1 MTITITGT
9 NDAPIAVADVN
20 GADVVIE
27 SGVNPGNTAFAG
39 DPSATG
45 NVLTNDTD
53 VDTGDSKTV
62 SAVNGVAGNVA
73 TAVTGTYGSLT
84 LGADGTWSYA
94 LDNSN
99 AATNALAQGAT
110 ATDVFTY
117 TVKDANGATSSTSL
131 TITITGT
138 NDAPIAV
145 ADTGAVLEDATLTV
159 SAANGVIRGTT
170 GGSVADTDVDNA
182 NNTLVVSGVVAG
194 TGTVTQGVG
203 VSSSLAGTY
212 GHLTLN
218 ADGSYSYVADIAN
231 SLAAG
236 VTAVDTFTY
245 TDKDPSNAV
254 SNTTTLQITVTG
266 TNENPTVTAGPQSV
280 QLVEAGFGTAG
291 TASASI
297 ALTKGDVDA
306 GDAAVYDGTTLTT
319 NGWATGN
326 GGVTYTKTGTYGTAT
341 LTTGTGVVSYLLNNA
356 DIDTDGLAQ
365 GASVSDNFT
374 VYVKDSSTGIASTAV
389 NFAITGTNDAPDIHV
404 VVTGAPDSAAAAL
417 NETNTGLSTSGTLT
431 VNDPDIAD
439 TVSSSVATVM
449 ASGAIAGLGL
459 TNAQLLAMLSVTP
472 ISGLAADPA
481 DTHNLSWTFNSG
493 TQAFNYLAAGQSLVL
508 TYTVQST
515 DNHAVSDTQT
525 VTVTINGTNDAPA
538 TVADVVIT
546 SAGNNQSF
554 DIPEWALVANDTD
567 PDNPSL
573 DVLAGSVGSATSGT
587 TGHTAGT
594 GNNGFVTFNDDSNAA
609 GSFQYQVTDGTASG
623 SVATVTIDNRGSSG
637 NTIVGTSV
645 GEIMIGTGNKDN
657 FDGAGGNDIIIG
669 KAGGGTYIGGSANDI
684 IVYQVGVNAGSG
696 QVVIHGDAAAAA
708 AGIDSDTLKLIQ
720 TTSATINLANANQT
734 NAANTTVDG
743 MENIDASLS
752 SGVMTL
758 TGSSGANVLIG
769 GSAADTITGGL
780 DADTMTG
787 GGGADTFIIN
797 TAQSLASIGGSGD
810 AGTVTGY
817 DVITDFVGAADFL
830 DLQGAPAA
838 ATGTNIDGANS
849 TLTIGGQTVKS
860 HTISNGMVTF
870 DDADA
875 YGAALSLDGTDTSR
889 VAAVVQYL
897 KNNDIG
903 NAGATVAFSATINGV
918 AHTYVYE
925 QVGATQ
931 SAADDILV
939 DLSGVTLTSGG
950 TSLQTLITNT
960 HVKPAGVAGESINLA
975 LTDPSADPN
984 DLITLTVTGVPSGWS
999 VNAGTNNGDGSWTVQ
1014 TNDVHS
1020 LAVTSSTGFAGALV
1034 LNIAESWT
1042 GTDGNTG
1049 AKLVSDNVEAYAPGS
1064 PVFAWSGDDV
1074 LTGSSGNDLFVFSQP
1089 IGDDTVHSFDAA
1101 GDKIDLIGY
1110 SGFASFAD
1118 VQAHMADDANGN
1130 AVITLGAGQS
1140 ILLDGVHSSS
1150 ITDGNFVFDQAMVV
1164 NNAGTMTIEDGALLP
1179 LSGTF
1184 NNSGLISLNS
1194 TDGDTLLQVIQ
1205 NGITLQGGG
1214 QVVLSDSAANV
1225 ISGTAPDVTLTN
1237 VDNTISGAGH
1247 LGDGSLSLNN
1257 QGTIIGTGSHA
1268 LVIDTGTNIVV
1279 NSGTLEATGSGGL
1292 TIKGALANSG
1302 LIWAN
1307 GGDIKIGGPVT
1318 GDGDAIIGN
1327 MSQLEFHAASS
1338 ADVTFAADAAGTLQ
1352 LDDSFDFS
1360 GRIAGITNDDKVDLG
1375 DIFFGTGTSAVYHT
1389 NQDGSGGTLLVSD
1402 GTHHAT
1408 LHIIGAYDADSFT
1421 VADDGTGRTVVGYHP
1436 ADEFHFV

>member
-1 MTITITGT
+1 MAAGQSVVEHYTVTVDDGHGSTAIQTVAITITGT
-9 NDAPIAVADVN
+9 NDSPVAN
-20 GADVVIE
+20 
-27 SGVNPGNTAFAG
+27 
-39 DPSATG
+39 
-45 NVLTNDTD
+45 
-53 VDTGDSKTV
+53 
-62 SAVNGVAGNVA
+62 
-73 TAVTGTYGSLT
+73 
-84 LGADGTWSYA
+84 
-94 LDNSN
+94 
-99 AATNALAQGAT
+99 
-110 ATDVFTY
+110 
-117 TVKDANGATSSTSL
+117 
-131 TITITGT
+131 
-138 NDAPIAV
+138 

-159 SAANGVIRGTT
+159 SAANGVIRGNM
-170 GGSVADTDVDNA
+170 GGSAADTDVDNA

-194 TGTVTQGVG
+194 GGAVTQGVG
-203 VSSSLAGTY
+203 VGSSLAGTY

-218 ADGSYSYVADIAN
+218 ADGSYSYVADTAN
-231 SLAAG
+231 SLASG

-291 TASASI
+291 TAAASI

-306 GDAAVYDGTTLTT
+306 GDAAVYDGTALTT
-319 NGWATGN
+319 HGWATSN
-326 GGVTYTKTGTYGTAT
+326 GGVTYTTTGIYGTAT
-341 LTTGTGVVSYLLNNA
+341 LTTGTGVVSYALDNA
-356 DIDTDGLAQ
+356 DTDTNGLAQ
-365 GASVSDNFT
+365 GAGVSDNFT
-374 VYVKDSSTGIASTAV
+374 VYVKDGSSGTASTAV
-389 NFAITGTNDAPDIHV
+389 NFAITGTNDAPDIHIV
-404 VVTGAPDSAAAAL
+404 ATGAADSAAAAL
-417 NETNTGLSTSGTLT
+417 NEANAGLSTSGTLT

-439 TVSSSVATVM
+439 TVSSSVATVV

-538 TVADVVIT
+538 TVADLVIT

-567 PDNPSL
+567 PDNPTL

-587 TGHTAGT
+587 AGHTAGT
-594 GNNGFVTFNDDSNAA
+594 GNNGFVTFNDDGNMA

-637 NTIVGTSV
+637 NTIVGTSA

-669 KAGGGTYIGGSANDI
+669 KAGGGTYIGGSGNDI

-734 NAANTTVDG
+734 TAANTTVDG

-797 TAQSLASIGGSGD
+797 SAQSLATIGGSGD

-875 YGAALSLDGTDTSR
+875 YSAALSLDGTDTSR

-931 SAADDILV
+931 NPANDILV

-999 VNAGTNNGDGSWTVQ
+999 LNAGTNNGDGNWTVQ
-1014 TNDVHS
+1014 TNDVRS
-1020 LAVTSSTGFAGALV
+1020 LAITSSTGFAGAVV
-1034 LNIAESWT
+1034 LNIAETWT
-1042 GTDGNTG
+1042 GADGNTG

-1064 PVFAWSGDDV
+1064 PIFAWSGDDV
-1074 LTGSSGNDLFVFSQP
+1074 LTGSHGNDLFVFSQP
-1089 IGDDTVHSFDAA
+1089 IGNDTVHSFDTAA
-1101 GDKIDLIGY
+1101 DHIDLIGY

-1118 VQAHMADDANGN
+1118 VQAHMADDGNGN
-1130 AVITLGAGQS
+1130 AMITLADGQS
-1140 ILLDGVHSSS
+1140 ITLDGVHSSALTGS
-1150 ITDGNFVFDQAMVV
+1150 NFVFDQTPVV
-1164 NNAGTMTIEDGALLP
+1164 NNAGTMTIGDGALLP
-1179 LSGTF
+1179 LSGTI
-1184 NNSGLISLNS
+1184 NNTGLISLDSAGN
-1194 TDGDTLLQVIQ
+1194 DTLLQLIQ
-1205 NGITLQGGG
+1205 HGITLQGGG
-1214 QVVLSDSAANV
+1214 QIVLSDSDTNV
-1225 ISGTAPDVTLTN
+1225 ISGTAADVTLTN
-1237 VDNTISGAGH
+1237 VDNTISGAGQ
-1247 LGDGSLSLNN
+1247 LGGGLLGLNN
-1257 QGTIIGTGSHA
+1257 QGTIIATGTHA
-1268 LVIDTGTNIVV
+1268 LVIDTGSSTVV

-1292 TIKGALANSG
+1292 TINGAVANSG

-1307 GGDIKIGGPVT
+1307 GGDIAISGQVT

-1338 ADVTFAADAAGTLQ
+1338 ADVIFGTDAAGTLR
-1352 LDDSFDFS
+1352 LNDSFDFS
-1360 GRIAGITNDDKVDLG
+1360 GSIAGITNDDKVDLG
-1375 DIFFGTGTSAVYHT
+1375 DIWYGTGTSAVYQA
-1389 NQDGSGGTLLVSD
+1389 NQDGNGGTLTVSD
-1402 GTHHAT
+1402 GTHDAT
-1408 LHIIGAYDADSFT
+1408 LHIVGAYYADSFT
-1421 VADDGTGRTVVGYHP
+1421 VADDGTGRTVVGYNP
-1436 ADEFHFV
+1436 ADDFHFV

>member
-1 MTITITGT
+1 MTVTVTGTNDDPTITAAATDALGAVTEDAADPTLSDTGTIAFNDIDLIDVHTTSVVAAGTNTLGGTLTMGAVSELATTEPGTVGWTYQVANSATQYLAEGETATENFTVTIADGHGGTVDQLVTVTVTGTNDAPVVAVADVTGAVTELVTPVGNLTDTGTIAFTDVDLTDAHSISAVTPSGGALGSLTASVTTDSTGSGLGGVVTWNYSVAASAVEYLAATETKVETFTFNVLDGHGGSVPRTVSVTITGT
-9 NDAPIAVADVN
+9 NDAPVVAVADVT
-20 GADVVIE
+20 GAVTELVTP
-27 SGVNPGNTAFAG
+27 VGNLTDTGTIAF
-39 DPSATG
+39 
-45 NVLTNDTD
+45 TD
-53 VDTGDSKTV
+53 VDLTDAHSI
-62 SAVNGVAGNVA
+62 SAVTPSGGAL
-73 TAVTGTYGSLT
+73 GSLT
-84 LGADGTWSYA
+84 ASVTTDSTGSGLGGVVTWNYSVAASAVEY
-94 LDNSN
+94 L
-99 AATNALAQGAT
+99 AATET
-110 ATDVFTY
+110 KVETFTF
-117 TVKDANGATSSTSL
+117 N
-131 TITITGT
+131 
-138 NDAPIAV
+138 
-145 ADTGAVLEDATLTV
+145 VLD
-159 SAANGVIRGTT
+159 GH
-170 GGSVADTDVDNA
+170 GGSVPRT
-182 NNTLVVSGVVAG
+182 VS
-194 TGTVTQGVG
+194 VT
-203 VSSSLAGTY
+203 
-212 GHLTLN
+212 
-218 ADGSYSYVADIAN
+218 
-231 SLAAG
+231 
-236 VTAVDTFTY
+236 
-245 TDKDPSNAV
+245 
-254 SNTTTLQITVTG
+254 
-266 TNENPTVTAGPQSV
+266 
-280 QLVEAGFGTAG
+280 
-291 TASASI
+291 
-297 ALTKGDVDA
+297 
-306 GDAAVYDGTTLTT
+306 
-319 NGWATGN
+319 
-326 GGVTYTKTGTYGTAT
+326 
-341 LTTGTGVVSYLLNNA
+341 
-356 DIDTDGLAQ
+356 
-365 GASVSDNFT
+365 
-374 VYVKDSSTGIASTAV
+374 
-389 NFAITGTNDAPDIHV
+389 ITGTNDAPDIHLV
-404 VVTGAPDSAAAAL
+404 ATGTADSAAATL
-417 NETNTGLSTSGTLT
+417 TETNAGLLTSGTLT
-431 VNDPDIAD
+431 VNDSDLTDA
-439 TVSSSVATVM
+439 VSSSVTTVV
-449 ASGAIAGLGL
+449 ASGAITGLGL

-515 DNHAVSDTQT
+515 DNHAVSDIQA
-525 VTVTINGTNDAPA
+525 VTVTINGTNDAPVTA
-538 TVADVVIT
+538 ADLVIT

-567 PDNPSL
+567 PDNPIL
-573 DVLAGSVGSATSGT
+573 DVLGGSVGSATSGT
-587 TGHTAGT
+587 TSHTQGA
-594 GNNGFVTFNDDSNAA
+594 GNNGFVTFQDDANAA

-623 SVATVTIDNRGSSG
+623 PVATVTIDNRGSSG
-637 NTIVGTSV
+637 NTIIGTSA

-657 FDGAGGNDIIIG
+657 FDGAAGNDIIIG
-669 KAGGGTYIGGSANDI
+669 KAGGGTYIGGSGNDI
-684 IVYQVGVNAGSG
+684 IVYQVGVNGGSG

-734 NAANTTVDG
+734 TAANTTVDG

-797 TAQSLASIGGSGD
+797 SAQSLAIIGGSGD

-875 YGAALSLDGTDTSR
+875 YSAALSLDGTDTSR

-931 SAADDILV
+931 NPANDILV

-999 VNAGTNNGDGSWTVQ
+999 LNAGTNNGDGNWTVQ
-1014 TNDVHS
+1014 TNDVRS
-1020 LAVTSSTGFAGALV
+1020 LAITSSTGFAGAVV
-1034 LNIAESWT
+1034 LNIAETWT
-1042 GTDGNTG
+1042 GADGNTG

-1064 PVFAWSGDDV
+1064 PIFAWSGDDV
-1074 LTGSSGNDLFVFSQP
+1074 LTGSHGNDLFVFSQP
-1089 IGDDTVHSFDAA
+1089 IGNDTVHSFDTAA
-1101 GDKIDLIGY
+1101 DHIDLIGY

-1118 VQAHMADDANGN
+1118 VQAHMADDGNGN
-1130 AVITLGAGQS
+1130 AMITLADGQS
-1140 ILLDGVHSSS
+1140 ITLDGVHSNALTGS
-1150 ITDGNFVFDQAMVV
+1150 NFVFDQTPVV
-1164 NNAGTMTIEDGALLP
+1164 NNAGTMTIGDGALLP
-1179 LSGTF
+1179 LSGTV
-1184 NNSGLISLNS
+1184 NNTGLISLDS
-1194 TDGDTLLQVIQ
+1194 TGSDTLLQLIQ
-1205 NGITLQGGG
+1205 HGVTLQGGG
-1214 QVVLSDSAANV
+1214 QIVLSDSEANV
-1225 ISGTAPDVTLTN
+1225 ISGTAADVTLTN
-1237 VDNTISGAGH
+1237 VDNTISGAGQ
-1247 LGDGSLSLNN
+1247 LGGGLLSLDN
-1257 QGTIIGTGSHA
+1257 QGTILATGIHA
-1268 LVIDTGTNIVV
+1268 LVIDTGGSTVA
-1279 NSGTLEATGSGGL
+1279 NSGILEATGSGGL
-1292 TIKGALANSG
+1292 TVNGAVANSG

-1307 GGDIKIGGPVT
+1307 GGDIVIGGQVT
-1318 GDGDAIIGN
+1318 GEGDAIIGN

-1338 ADVTFAADAAGTLQ
+1338 TNVAFAADAAGTLQ

-1360 GRIAGITNDDKVDLG
+1360 GSIAGITNDDKVDLG
-1375 DIFFGTGTSAVYHT
+1375 DILFGTATSAVYHM

-1402 GTHHAT
+1402 GTHDAT

-1436 ADEFHFV
+1436 DEFHFV